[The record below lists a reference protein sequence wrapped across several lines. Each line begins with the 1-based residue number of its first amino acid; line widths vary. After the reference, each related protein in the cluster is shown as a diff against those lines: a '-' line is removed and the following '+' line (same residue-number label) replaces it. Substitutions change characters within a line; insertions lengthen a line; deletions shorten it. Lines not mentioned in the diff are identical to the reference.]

1 MTRPKHKEQAQMRRS
16 WTPAAFPAPLPVAKR
31 RSRAIVALT
40 ALLPVLLVIAS
51 ILPAP
56 AGAAEGEG
64 GTPAAKWQFAPAS
77 APPPPP
83 GVPPA
88 TFPVPLG
95 EIGDIEFW
103 APNRGML
110 ITGGTGSS
118 CAATAGT
125 SVPCGLYA
133 YDGSGWHQLSTVCG
147 GAHGRI
153 AWAGPDEFWTI
164 SDQRPGQVVL
174 AGAEYGNISLCHFK
188 DGQVIASYAQP
199 LNQPYS
205 YMAMDAAACL
215 SPSNCWFGG
224 ELGQS
229 PNFGAFHLHWDG
241 QSVTAVYS
249 PEDHAVAAMALA
261 GPGNLFESVALGP
274 EDVYGSEST
283 TNPWVLHQIDPP
295 GSSVDFHNLF
305 MPDSG
310 CATVEF
316 CPPLPNYG
324 SDTGGLPVEPATLG
338 PFALGSDYAPS
349 GSNPAPPQLWA
360 IAGPNGREALN
371 SGGGAAHTI
380 ALRYAEDPATH
391 ERGWTQ
397 VLGGEDP
404 GGDDPFGG
412 EEVPQGIAAEP
423 GAAAAWVTLHVGDG
437 QAHVARVT
445 AEGKLSERDVLGP
458 AQEVGS
464 RGNAGPIAC
473 PATNDCWLA
482 TDRGWLFHY
491 TDGSTLAQ
499 DNDPNFA
506 SVITFR
512 PGDDGVPELPADEP
526 PADDSLANQAPP
538 PPPAPPSSPPAPL
551 VQSNASVIV
560 GLRSHVIHGNTLE
573 LTFKLIAEAHVQL
586 LAKRHGHIV
595 AKTPRRTLKA
605 GRRKLLLR
613 LDVHRWPTKLDLKAT
628 PLHPLLVSSPSTGGA
643 GTTSGPSKAENIS
656 T

>member
-1 MTRPKHKEQAQMRRS
+1 MRLRSQAS
-16 WTPAAFPAPLPVAKR
+16 AVLPALLALL
-31 RSRAIVALT
+31 AIVA
-40 ALLPVLLVIAS
+40 

-56 AGAAEGEG
+56 A
-64 GTPAAKWQFAPAS
+64 PAATWQFAPAS

-95 EIGDIEFW
+95 EVGDIEFFS
-103 APNRGML
+103 PNRGLL

-118 CAATAGT
+118 CAATAGA

-133 YDGSGWHQLSTVCG
+133 YDGAGWHELSTVCG

-164 SDQRPGQVVL
+164 SDQRPGQVIV

-188 DGQVIASYAQP
+188 DGQVVASYAQP
-199 LNQPYS
+199 LNQPFS

-215 SPSNCWFGG
+215 SPGNCWFGG

-241 QSVTAVYS
+241 HSVTAVYS
-249 PEDHAVAAMALA
+249 PRDHAVAAMALA
-261 GPGNLFESVALGP
+261 GPGILFESVVLGS

-295 GSSVDFHNLF
+295 GSSVDFHNLLV
-305 MPDSG
+305 PDPS
-310 CATVEF
+310 CATIEF

-324 SDTGGLPVEPATLG
+324 ADGGGLPVEAATLG
-338 PFALGSDYAPS
+338 PFALSSDYTPS
-349 GSNPAPPQLWA
+349 GSNLAAPQLWA
-360 IAGPNGREALN
+360 IAGPNGAEAAS
-371 SGGGAAHTI
+371 SGGGAAHPI

-391 ERGWTQ
+391 ERAWTQ

-404 GGDDPFGG
+404 GGDDPFGA
-412 EEVPQGIAAEP
+412 EELTQGIAAEP
-423 GAAAAWVTLHVGDG
+423 GGAAAWVTLHLGDG
-437 QAHVARVT
+437 QAHVARLT
-445 AEGKLSERDVLGP
+445 AAGLLSERDALGP
-458 AQEVGS
+458 AQEVGK

-473 PATNDCWLA
+473 PAANDCWLA

-491 TDGSTLAQ
+491 TDGSALVQ
-499 DNDPNFA
+499 DGDPNFA
-506 SVITFR
+506 SVVTFR
-512 PGDDGVPELPADEP
+512 PADDGVPQLPADEP
-526 PADDSLANQAPP
+526 PPDDSLANQAPP
-538 PPPAPPSSPPAPL
+538 APPPPPPPPPAPQVL
-551 VQSNASVIV
+551 SNAAVLV

-573 LTFKLIAEAHVQL
+573 LTFKLVAEAHVQL
-586 LAKRHGHIV
+586 LAKRHGRVV
-595 AKTPRRTLKA
+595 AKTPRRTFKA

-628 PLHPLLVSSPSTGGA
+628 PLHPLLVSSPGVGG
-643 GTTSGPSKAENIS
+643 GDTTSGPSNAENIS